1 MPADPPL
8 PGLSTLNSVA
18 SAIDQF
24 EPVTAPVADW
34 NAAQNWSDGAPP
46 GASLTALLV
55 GVTAA
60 IDPGTTL
67 DSAIILQSATH
78 QAALVGNGGAIAF
91 GATNQLSIIG
101 SAALFA
107 EDSLINQG
115 VIALAA
121 TASAEIVVDIGA
133 LTGLPGAAPP
143 SFANSGIID
152 VGAGASLLIAGTEIE
167 NTGLIDLQGGT
178 LDVTGG
184 GLINPAGAVGTI
196 LLGGDAAVLLGDT
209 MSGQIFSFA
218 AQASATLSLSDVSL
232 GAQLTLIGFD
242 AADQL
247 LLPSLPRASYT
258 LEGSIAT
265 IIPLAPIHT
274 QNPPC
279 FVEGTA
285 ILTTS
290 GPIPV
295 ESLTTHHMLI
305 TGSGAVRP
313 IKWIGQRLIERQ
325 GRSLPAAVA
334 PVRIHANAFG
344 PGIPRRDLIVSP
356 DHGIYLDKVL
366 IPAKYLVNAATITT
380 NRAQTRVRYF
390 HIELATHDI
399 ILAEGLACESYLD
412 TGNRSAFENGAVHF
426 GRHKNWDTD
435 AAAPLCIQGK
445 ILERV
450 RSQLRARAEAC
461 GYSRHF
467 VTDLAVIVD
476 GKNVTP
482 LPSSALT
489 RRFALPARHGATAEI
504 RSAQFAPAAFDP
516 ASDDWRLLGVA
527 LSGLRI
533 GRKHFNPD
541 ALARSGFHPRDAGD
555 PALWTDGAGIISLPP
570 RAQSLTL
577 ELAGL
582 PLAWRSDGPSR

>member
-1 MPADPPL
+1 MPVDPPL
-8 PGLSTLNSVA
+8 PGLSALNSVG

-24 EPVTAPVADW
+24 VPVTAPVADW

-46 GASLTALLV
+46 GANLTALLV

-67 DSAIILQSATH
+67 DSSIILQSASH

-91 GATNQLSIIG
+91 GAANQLSIIG

-121 TASAEIVVDIGA
+121 AASAEIVVDIGA
-133 LTGLPGAAPP
+133 LTGLPGAPPP
-143 SFANSGIID
+143 SVANTGMID
-152 VGAGASLLIAGTEIE
+152 VGAGATLLIAGTEIE
-167 NTGLIDLQGGT
+167 NTGLIALQGGT
-178 LDVTGG
+178 LDVAGG
-184 GLINPAGAVGTI
+184 ALTNQAGQAGTI

-218 AQASATLSLSDVSL
+218 AQASATLSLSDVSI
-232 GAQLTLIGFD
+232 GSQLTLIGFD

-247 LLPSLPRASYT
+247 LLPSLPRASFT
-258 LEGSIAT
+258 LAGSIAT
-265 IIPLAPIHT
+265 IIPLAPIHA

-279 FVEGTA
+279 FAEGTH
-285 ILTTS
+285 ILTTN
-290 GPIPV
+290 GPV
-295 ESLTTHHMLI
+295 RVDSLTTDHALI
-305 TGSGAVRP
+305 TRSGAVRP
-313 IKWIGQRLIERQ
+313 VRWIGQRLIERH
-325 GRSLPAAVA
+325 GKALPAAVA

-344 PGIPRRDLIVSP
+344 LGIPSRDLIVSP
-356 DHGIYLDKVL
+356 DHGIYLDHLLV
-366 IPAKYLVNAATITT
+366 PAKYLVNAATITT

-390 HIELATHDI
+390 HVELATHDI

-412 TGNRSAFENGAVHF
+412 TGNRSAFENGAAHF
-426 GRHKNWDTD
+426 ARRKNWDLD
-435 AAAPLCIQGK
+435 AAAPLCTQGK
-445 ILERV
+445 KLERI
-450 RSQLRARAEAC
+450 RAQLRARAEAC
-461 GYSRHF
+461 GYTSQF
-467 VTDLAVIVD
+467 VTDLAVIID
-476 GKNVTP
+476 GNLAKP
-482 LPSSALT
+482 LPGTALT
-489 RRFALPARHGATAEI
+489 RRFALPARHGAIAEI

-516 ASDDWRLLGVA
+516 ASDDWRTLGVA

-533 GRKHFNPD
+533 GRRRFNPD

-555 PALWTDGAGIISLPP
+555 PALWTDGAGIINLPP